1 MANLNIAPMLH
12 IQSTFSTQVS
22 SLELS
27 SSAEVF
33 SLKALVAVVF
43 PPLANKA
50 SNASEMEAFHFS
62 GFKIYLK
69 KNPVR
74 NNSSSCMMPQEVFS
88 RL

>member
-12 IQSTFSTQVS
+12 IQSIFSTQVS

-33 SLKALVAVVF
+33 SLKASVAVVF

-50 SNASEMEAFHFS
+50 SNASEMEAFHFG
-62 GFKIYLK
+62 GFKIYFK
-69 KNPVR
+69 KSNKK
-74 NNSSSCMMPQEVFS
+74 
-88 RL
+88 